1 MSILKLWNWIT
12 SALQKTWEETTL
24 LDVSISKRG
33 IAIQAAVAHN
43 IEWRKDTKQLRMYMY
58 IITEGKVCTR
68 MKTHCNAFLAC
79 ILAFYRNNVGR
90 FLLLHT
96 PIWVD
101 VTICFQPISYVC
113 SICMCQVT
121 FELYHNIYKQHCSD
135 TMLHL
140 LMMDSRV
147 NSCILVSNSTRTC
160 KQVHEYP
167 QTDSSPPASKF
178 TCTHKHIHSYSWM
191 HLPAITSEVTNK
203 RFLWC
208 VIVDSSRKGFRNTWV

>member
-1 MSILKLWNWIT
+1 MLILKLWNWIT
-12 SALQKTWEETTL
+12 NALQNTWEKTTL

-43 IEWRKDTKQLRMYMY
+43 IEWRKDAKWLRMYMY
-58 IITEGKVCTR
+58 IITEGKICIR
-68 MKTHCNAFLAC
+68 MKTHCNALLAC

-101 VTICFQPISYVC
+101 VTTCFQPISCVC
-113 SICMCQVT
+113 FIRVCQVT
-121 FELYHNIYKQHCSD
+121 FELYHNIYIYIYIRYCSD
-135 TMLHL
+135 AMLHL

-147 NSCILVSNSTRTC
+147 NSCVLVSNSTCTC

-167 QTDSSPPASKF
+167 RTDSSPPASKF
-178 TCTHKHIHSYSWM
+178 TCTRKHIHSYPRK
-191 HLPAITSEVTNK
+191 HLPTLMSDFIWSCK
-203 RFLWC
+203 
-208 VIVDSSRKGFRNTWV
+208 